1 MSFKIRDLMVDV
13 LPERQGFGA
22 CGEATRNEGDNDEC
36 GEATRGDRYTPSVR
50 RAADLAVLKRQ
61 LLEILG

>member
-22 CGEATRNEGDNDEC
+22 CGEATRNQGDDEC
-36 GEATRGDRYTPSVR
+36 GEGTRGDQYAPSPQ
-50 RAADLAVLKRQ
+50 RATDLAALKRQ
-61 LLEILG
+61 LAEILG

>member
-22 CGEATRNEGDNDEC
+22 CGEATRNEGDDEC
-36 GEATRGDRYTPSVR
+36 GEATRDQYAPSLQ
-50 RAADLAVLKRQ
+50 RATDLAALKRQ
-61 LLEILG
+61 LAETLG

>member
-22 CGEATRNEGDNDEC
+22 CGEATRNEGDDEC
-36 GEATRGDRYTPSVR
+36 GEATRDKYTPSMPGVT
-50 RAADLAVLKRQ
+50 DLAVLRQ
-61 LLEILG
+61 QLSEILG

>member
-22 CGEATRNEGDNDEC
+22 CGEATRNQGDDEC
-36 GEATRGDRYTPSVR
+36 GEATRGDQYAPSLQ
-50 RAADLAVLKRQ
+50 RAADLAALKRQ
-61 LLEILG
+61 LGENLG

>member
-22 CGEATRNEGDNDEC
+22 CGEATRNEGDDEC
-36 GEATRGDRYTPSVR
+36 GEATRDKYTPTVH
-50 RAADLAVLKRQ
+50 RAADLAALKRQ
-61 LLEILG
+61 LLETLG

>member
-22 CGEATRNEGDNDEC
+22 CGEATRNEGDDEC
-36 GEATRGDRYTPSVR
+36 GEATRGDQYTPSVR

-61 LLEILG
+61 LIETLG

>member
-22 CGEATRNEGDNDEC
+22 CGEGTRNQGDDEC
-36 GEATRGDRYTPSVR
+36 GEATRGDQYAPSLQ
-50 RAADLAVLKRQ
+50 RAADLAALKRQ
-61 LLEILG
+61 LAEILS

>member
-22 CGEATRNEGDNDEC
+22 CGEATRAEGDDEC
-36 GEATRGDRYTPSVR
+36 GEATRDKYTPSVQ

-61 LLEILG
+61 LVEILG

>member
-22 CGEATRNEGDNDEC
+22 CGEATRNEGDDEC
-36 GEATRGDRYTPSVR
+36 GEATRGDDQYTLSLR

-61 LLEILG
+61 LLDILG

>member
-22 CGEATRNEGDNDEC
+22 CGEGTRNQGDDEC
-36 GEATRGDRYTPSVR
+36 GEATRGDQYAPSME
-50 RAADLAVLKRQ
+50 RATDLAALKRQ
-61 LLEILG
+61 LAEILG

>member
-36 GEATRGDRYTPSVR
+36 GEATRGDQYTPSVR